1 MHKALTV
8 MSVSGIKVTCQP
20 ESRPSSRCAGVV
32 SCLIYRYIEAAVYL
46 HKVGIHD
53 LKDVLS

>member
-20 ESRPSSRCAGVV
+20 ESSSRCAGVV